1 MLLLESAHKRWMEM
15 ARTKSENFDDIKDE
29 ILAAAAKLFAS
40 KGFRNTNIIDI
51 GQACNASKSRM
62 YHYFPSKEVMLQA
75 MLEAHVT
82 GLLVLAGEIARQ
94 RLEPRLKFRQ
104 YVLVHLQYYY
114 QYRDQ
119 HRVLIEDADHLPEGA
134 RGSVNQAEQELVSF
148 LVALLRELNAD
159 RFKDKQVAT
168 SHAMLIYGMLNWT
181 YTWYKP
187 TGKFNLEN
195 LADQASDLC
204 LNGVL

>member
-1 MLLLESAHKRWMEM
+1 M
-15 ARTKSENFDDIKDE
+15 ARTKSENFEDIKDE
-29 ILAAAAKLFAS
+29 ILTAAAKLFAE

-62 YHYFPSKEVMLQA
+62 YHYFPSKESMLQA
-75 MLEAHVT
+75 MLEAHVG
-82 GLLVLAGEIARQ
+82 GLLVLAREIAQ
-94 RLEPRLKFRQ
+94 MQAEAQLKFRR
-104 YVLVHLQYYY
+104 YVFVHLQYYY

-119 HRVLIEDADHLPEGA
+119 HEVLIEDADHLPEGA
-134 RGSVNQAEQELVSF
+134 RATVNQAEQQLVGF
-148 LVALLRELNAD
+148 LIAILRELNAE

-168 SHAMLIYGMLNWT
+168 THAMLIYGMLNWT

-187 TGKFNLEN
+187 SGKFNLES
-195 LADQASDLC
+195 LADQASELC

>member
-1 MLLLESAHKRWMEM
+1 M

-29 ILAAAAKLFAS
+29 ILAAAAKLFAD

-62 YHYFPSKEVMLQA
+62 YHYFPSKEAMLQA
-75 MLEAHVT
+75 MLEAHVG
-82 GLLVLAGEIARQ
+82 GLLVLAREIAETRS
-94 RLEPRLKFRQ
+94 EPKLKFRQ
-104 YVLVHLQYYY
+104 YVFVHLQYYY
-114 QYRDQ
+114 QHRDQ
-119 HRVLIEDADHLPEGA
+119 HEVLIEDADHLPERA
-134 RGSVNQAEQELVSF
+134 SATVNQAEQQ
-148 LVALLRELNAD
+148 LVAFLIAILRELNPV

-168 SHAMLIYGMLNWT
+168 THAMLIYGMLNWT

-195 LADQASDLC
+195 LADQASEMC
-204 LNGVL
+204 LHGVL

>member
-1 MLLLESAHKRWMEM
+1 M
-15 ARTKSENFDDIKDE
+15 ARTKSENFDGIKDQ
-29 ILAAAAKLFAS
+29 ILAAAAKLFAD

-62 YHYFPSKEVMLQA
+62 YHYFPSKEAMLQA

-82 GLLVLAGEIARQ
+82 GLLALAGDIAQQ
-94 RLEPRLKFRQ
+94 RMEARLKFRQ
-104 YVLVHLQYYY
+104 YVFVHLQYYY
-114 QYRDQ
+114 QFRDQ
-119 HRVLIEDADHLPEGA
+119 HEVLIEDADHLPEGA
-134 RGSVNQAEQELVSF
+134 GTAVNHAEQQ
-148 LVALLRELNAD
+148 LVAYLVAILRELNAE

-168 SHAMLIYGMLNWT
+168 THAMLIYGMLNWT

-187 TGKFNLEN
+187 SGKFNLEN
-195 LADQASDLC
+195 LADQASALC